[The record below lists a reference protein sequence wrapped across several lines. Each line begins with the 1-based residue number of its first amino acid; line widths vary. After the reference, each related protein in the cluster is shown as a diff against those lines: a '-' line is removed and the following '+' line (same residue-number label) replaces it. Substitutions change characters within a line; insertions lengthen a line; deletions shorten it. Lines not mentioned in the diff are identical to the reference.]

1 MENPGLE
8 LAGLYEFGM
17 TRWESSR
24 CEDSRRLQ
32 RRNAKC
38 RLRRFESI
46 PPAGRGRVVAAR
58 QLPPRYGDQSPSLA
72 GRPDPNP
79 YRGQAGESI
88 HIQASDDFQIA
99 DVEVSITDA
108 SGAVL
113 ERGAAT
119 PLGDGAGWNYI
130 TTTSL

>member
-1 MENPGLE
+1 
-8 LAGLYEFGM
+8 
-17 TRWESSR
+17 
-24 CEDSRRLQ
+24 
-32 RRNAKC
+32 
-38 RLRRFESI
+38 LRRFESI

-130 TTTSL
+130 TTTSLPPDQTVSIEATATDHPGHKGSKTRVAGTLLA